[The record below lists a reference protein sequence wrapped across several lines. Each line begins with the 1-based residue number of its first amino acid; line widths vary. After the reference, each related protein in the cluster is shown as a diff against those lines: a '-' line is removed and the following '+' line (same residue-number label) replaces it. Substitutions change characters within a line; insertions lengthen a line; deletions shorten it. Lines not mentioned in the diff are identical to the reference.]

1 MYRDR
6 ETERLS
12 EKQEVIIR
20 FYRHFNKWRFSIEC
34 GKYRIGGMANGLS
47 EAEQKAD
54 FALSGL
60 PEYGIINRVY
70 EGG

>member
-12 EKQEVIIR
+12 EKQDVIIK
-20 FYRHFNKWRFSIEC
+20 FFRHNDIWRFSIEY
-34 GKYRIGGMANGLS
+34 GKYKVGGTGESL
-47 EAEQKAD
+47 EQVEEKAD

-60 PEYGIINRVY
+60 PEYGINNRVY